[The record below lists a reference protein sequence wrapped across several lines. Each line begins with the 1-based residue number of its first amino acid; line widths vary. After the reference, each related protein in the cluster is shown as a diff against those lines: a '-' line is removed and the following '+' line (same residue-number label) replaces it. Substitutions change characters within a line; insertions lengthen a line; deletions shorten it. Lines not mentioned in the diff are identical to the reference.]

1 MNHREKSFMDKKA
14 FPIPFHQTPSTRL
27 FAWVMAFM
35 VYLATLSLVG
45 SVGTYRAIEEWER
58 TIKNGFTIYLPMA
71 DKNKETQEASELQRQ
86 DVILKA
92 LKNIPGVASTKLISA
107 PASPS
112 LDDRSGVFI
121 DVMMQKNAAF
131 DVRELEKDLSSLQG
145 GIKVYDHSL
154 LNKELI
160 QEANL
165 VLIVTL
171 CFALIIAVSCAIII
185 TFSAYSG
192 LVIYEKVIEIL
203 RLIGAQDTYIAELFQ
218 TQTLKMSLKGGLLGI
233 LFSSLTLGLFFYYIK
248 EESLLPLF
256 SAFPPFEVWMVV
268 LLAPCLIMILSL
280 ITTRMTILL
289 SIARR

>member
-1 MNHREKSFMDKKA
+1 MDKKA